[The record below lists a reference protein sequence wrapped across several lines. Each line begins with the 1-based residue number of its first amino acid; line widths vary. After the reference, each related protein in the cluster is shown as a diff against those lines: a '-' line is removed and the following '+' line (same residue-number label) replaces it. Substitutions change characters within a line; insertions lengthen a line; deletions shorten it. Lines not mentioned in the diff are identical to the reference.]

1 MAIKCIELI
10 MMKKN
15 NMKFFNNIILS
26 LFLFFGSV
34 NVLLAQE
41 SFILNYED
49 VDIKKVTQDIAQFSK
64 KTIILDPRVKGRIT
78 IYSNANLDRR
88 QVWDVYL
95 RTIQVNGFSAI
106 SENGF
111 VRIVPENEATRDE
124 NTASVSSS
132 GDYQTLVIPLIN
144 RSTEEVLP
152 MIKPI
157 TGRQSH
163 LSSIPS
169 INSILIVDRSSNVQ
183 RINDLIKDLDKN
195 NAAKISIIKLNNL
208 SSIEAVRILDKLKA
222 QNNPTINKF
231 IAIPFNPS
239 NSVIVSANE
248 YVTNNINETLKSLDE
263 DVKTDDSIDVVY
275 LKYAKSADIAAILNS
290 VSSGFIPDNDGAKTV
305 ITHHEKTN
313 SLIISSAEANL
324 ATIRNIISQ
333 LDIRRAQV
341 LVEAIIVELSE
352 TAASSLGVETVFNGT
367 DKDSVPIGVTRFGG
381 SGPDLLT
388 IIGSSADETD
398 VNLSTTASAS
408 LLNTQGLIAGFG
420 DLTPGKDNFVG
431 IINAISQ
438 DSNSNILAT
447 PSLMAMD
454 NELATS
460 IIGQE
465 IPITTGESLGTN
477 NANPFRTT
485 SRQEVGI
492 KLEVTP
498 QINEG
503 SSVVMQIKI
512 EVSGVAGVPMSGID
526 IITNK
531 RAIETT
537 ALVDNNQI
545 IVLGGL
551 VDEDKQDTVSKVPLL
566 GSVPILG
573 RLFQSSSSTTVK
585 KNLMVFLRPTIITD
599 SESAMSA
606 SSDKYNY
613 IKARQMLTG
622 ESQQLIDLTNPK
634 D

>member
-1 MAIKCIELI
+1 MKITKKLLLI
-10 MMKKN
+10 YFLLIVSAN
-15 NMKFFNNIILS
+15 NVFS
-26 LFLFFGSV
+26 
-34 NVLLAQE
+34 QE

-78 IYSNANLDRR
+78 IYSNANLNRE

-106 SENGF
+106 SESGF
-111 VRIVPENEATRDE
+111 VRVVPENEATRD
-124 NTASVSSS
+124 NNISSISSS

-169 INSILIVDRSSNVQ
+169 INSILIVDRVSNVE
-183 RINDLIKDLDKN
+183 RINKLISDLDKN
-195 NAAKISIIKLNNL
+195 NTAKISITKLSNL

-231 IAIPFNPS
+231 VAIPFSPS
-239 NSVIVSANE
+239 NSIIISANDF
-248 YVTNNINETLKSLDE
+248 VTANINQTLKSLDR
-263 DVKTDDSIDVVY
+263 DIKSDDSIDVVY
-275 LKYAKSADIAAILNS
+275 LKYAKSGDIAAILNS
-290 VSSGFIPDNDGAKTV
+290 VSSGFIPDADGAKTV

-313 SLIISSAEANL
+313 SLIISSAESNL
-324 ATIRNIISQ
+324 ATIRNVISQ

-352 TAASSLGVETVFNGT
+352 TAADTLGIETIFNGT
-367 DKDSVPIGVTRFGG
+367 DKDSVPIGITRFGG
-381 SGPDLLT
+381 SGPDLLS
-388 IIGSSADETD
+388 IVASVADETD
-398 VNLSTTASAS
+398 VSMSTNASAS
-408 LLNTQGLIAGFG
+408 LFNTQGLIAGFG
-420 DLTPGKDNFVG
+420 DMTPGSDNFVG
-431 IINAISQ
+431 IINAIAQ
-438 DSNSNILAT
+438 DSNSNILST
-447 PSLMAMD
+447 PSLLAMD

-503 SSVVMQIKI
+503 SSVVLQIKI

-551 VDEDKQDTVSKVPLL
+551 VDEDTQDSISKVPLL

-573 RLFQSSSSTTVK
+573 KLFQSSSSTTVK

-599 SESAMSA
+599 SESAIST

-613 IKARQMLTG
+613 IKARQMLTD
-622 ESQQLIDLTNPK
+622 ESQKLIDLTTPK
-634 D
+634 N

>member
-1 MAIKCIELI
+1 MQT
-10 MMKKN
+10 
-15 NMKFFNNIILS
+15 FNKILLVLMFS
-26 LFLFFGSV
+26 FGSIHS
-34 NVLLAQE
+34 LYSQD

-78 IYSNANLDRR
+78 IYSNANLNRT

-106 SENGF
+106 VEDSF
-111 VRIVPENEATRDE
+111 VRVVPENEATRDK
-124 NTASVSSS
+124 NASSAAS
-132 GDYQTLVIPLIN
+132 GDYQTVVLPLFN
-144 RSTEEVLP
+144 RSTEEILP

-169 INSILIVDRSSNVQ
+169 VNSILLVDRVSNVE
-183 RINDLIKDLDKN
+183 RISNLIKDLDKN
-195 NAAKISIIKLNNL
+195 NTAKISILKLDNL

-231 IAIPFNPS
+231 IAIPFSPS

-248 YVTNNINETLKSLDE
+248 FVTANIKDTLKSLDG
-263 DVKTDDSIDVVY
+263 DVKSDDSIDVIY

-290 VSSGFIPDNDGAKTV
+290 ISGGFIPDADGVKTV

-313 SLIISSAEANL
+313 SLIVSSAEANL
-324 ATIRNIISQ
+324 GTIRNIISQ

-352 TAASSLGVETVFNGT
+352 TAAKNLGIETIFNGT
-367 DKDSVPIGVTRFGG
+367 DKDSVPIGITRFGG
-381 SGPDLLT
+381 SGPDLLS
-388 IIGSSADETD
+388 IVGSAADSTD
-398 VNLSTTASAS
+398 VTLSTTASAS

-438 DSNSNILAT
+438 DANSNILST
-447 PSLMAMD
+447 PSIMAMD

-503 SSVVMQIKI
+503 SSVVLQIKI

-551 VDEDKQDTVSKVPLL
+551 VDEDTQDSISKVPFL
-566 GSVPILG
+566 GSMPILG
-573 RLFQSSSSTTVK
+573 KLFQSSSSTTVK

-599 SESAMSA
+599 SNSANATSNE
-606 SSDKYNY
+606 KYNY
-613 IKARQMLTG
+613 IKARQMLSG
-622 ESQQLIDLTNPK
+622 ESTKLIDLTETQ

>member
-1 MAIKCIELI
+1 MKLTKKLLLI
-10 MMKKN
+10 Y
-15 NMKFFNNIILS
+15 FLS
-26 LFLFFGSV
+26 IGSV
-34 NVLLAQE
+34 SNVLSQE
-41 SFILNYED
+41 TFILNYEG
-49 VDIKKVTQDIAQFSK
+49 VDIKRVTQDIAQFSK
-64 KTIILDPRVKGRIT
+64 KTIILDPRVKGKIT
-78 IYSNANLDRR
+78 IYSNANLNRE

-106 SENGF
+106 SESGF
-111 VRIVPENEATRDE
+111 VRVVPENEATRDD
-124 NTASVSSS
+124 NISSISSS
-132 GDYQTLVIPLIN
+132 GDYQTSVIPLLN

-152 MIKPI
+152 MLKPI

-163 LSSIPS
+163 LSNIPS
-169 INSILIVDRSSNVQ
+169 INSILIVDRVSNVK
-183 RINDLIKDLDKN
+183 RINELISDLDKN
-195 NAAKISIIKLNNL
+195 NSAKISITKLTNL

-222 QNNPTINKF
+222 QNNPTINNF
-231 IAIPFNPS
+231 VAIPFSPS
-239 NSVIVSANE
+239 NSIIISANE
-248 YVTNNINETLKSLDE
+248 YVTANINQTLESLDR
-263 DVKTDDSIDVVY
+263 DVRSDDSIDVVY

-290 VSSGFIPDNDGAKTV
+290 VSSGFIPDADGAKTV

-324 ATIRNIISQ
+324 STIRNVISQ

-352 TAASSLGVETVFNGT
+352 TAANSLGIETIFNGT
-367 DKDSVPIGVTRFGG
+367 DKDSVPIGITRFGG
-381 SGPDLLT
+381 SGPDLLS
-388 IIGSSADETD
+388 IVGSAADDT
-398 VNLSTTASAS
+398 NATLSTNATTS

-420 DLTPGKDNFVG
+420 NLTPGSNNFVG
-431 IINAISQ
+431 IINAIAQ
-438 DSNSNILAT
+438 DSNSNILST
-447 PSLMAMD
+447 PSLLAMD

-503 SSVVMQIKI
+503 SSVVLQIKI

-551 VDEDKQDTVSKVPLL
+551 VDEDTQDSVSKVPLL

-573 RLFQSSSSTTVK
+573 KLFQSSSSTTVK

-599 SESAMSA
+599 SESAISA
-606 SSDKYNY
+606 SSNKYNY

-622 ESQQLIDLTNPK
+622 ESQQVIDLTKPK

>member
-1 MAIKCIELI
+1 MKLTKRLLLI
-10 MMKKN
+10 Y
-15 NMKFFNNIILS
+15 FLS
-26 LFLFFGSV
+26 IG
-34 NVLLAQE
+34 NVSNVFSQE
-41 SFILNYED
+41 TFILNYED

-78 IYSNANLDRR
+78 IYSNANLNRK

-106 SENGF
+106 SESGF
-111 VRIVPENEATRDE
+111 VRVVPENEATRDD
-124 NTASVSSS
+124 NISSISSS
-132 GDYQTLVIPLIN
+132 GDYQTSVIPLIN

-152 MIKPI
+152 MLKPI

-169 INSILIVDRSSNVQ
+169 INSILIVDRVSNVE
-183 RINDLIKDLDKN
+183 RINKLISDLDKN
-195 NAAKISIIKLNNL
+195 NSAKISITKLTNL

-222 QNNPTINKF
+222 QNNPTINNF
-231 IAIPFNPS
+231 VAIPFSPS
-239 NSVIVSANE
+239 NSIIISANE
-248 YVTNNINETLKSLDE
+248 YVTVNIKQTLESLDR
-263 DVKTDDSIDVVY
+263 DVRSDDSIDVVY

-290 VSSGFIPDNDGAKTV
+290 VSSGFIPDADGAKTV

-324 ATIRNIISQ
+324 STIRNVISQ

-352 TAASSLGVETVFNGT
+352 TAANSLGIETIFNGT
-367 DKDSVPIGVTRFGG
+367 DKDSVPIGITRFGG
-381 SGPDLLT
+381 SGPDLLS
-388 IIGSSADETD
+388 IVGSAVDDTN
-398 VNLSTTASAS
+398 VTLSTNATTS
-408 LLNTQGLIAGFG
+408 LLNTQGLVAGFG
-420 DLTPGKDNFVG
+420 DLTPGSNNFVG
-431 IINAISQ
+431 IINAIAQ
-438 DSNSNILAT
+438 DSNSNILST
-447 PSLMAMD
+447 PSLLAMD

-460 IIGQE
+460 INGQE

-503 SSVVMQIKI
+503 SSVVLKIKL

-551 VDEDKQDTVSKVPLL
+551 VEEDTQDSVSKVPLL

-573 RLFQSSSSTTVK
+573 KLFQSSSSTTVK

-599 SESAMSA
+599 SESAIST
-606 SSDKYNY
+606 SSNKYNY

>member
-1 MAIKCIELI
+1 MTKKLLLI
-10 MMKKN
+10 Y
-15 NMKFFNNIILS
+15 
-26 LFLFFGSV
+26 FLLIGSV
-34 NVLLAQE
+34 NNVLSQE
-41 SFILNYED
+41 TFILNYED
-49 VDIKKVTQDIAQFSK
+49 VDIKKITQDIAQFSK

-78 IYSNANLDRR
+78 IYSNANLNRE

-95 RTIQVNGFSAI
+95 RTIQVNGFSAV
-106 SENGF
+106 SESGF
-111 VRIVPENEATRDE
+111 VRVVPENEATRD
-124 NTASVSSS
+124 NNISSISSS

-169 INSILIVDRSSNVQ
+169 INSILIVDRVSNVK
-183 RINDLIKDLDKN
+183 RINKLISDLDKN
-195 NAAKISIIKLNNL
+195 NTAKISITKLTNL

-231 IAIPFNPS
+231 VAIPFSPS
-239 NSVIVSANE
+239 NSIIISANE
-248 YVTNNINETLKSLDE
+248 YVTANINQTLKSLDR
-263 DVKTDDSIDVVY
+263 DVKSDDSIDVVY

-290 VSSGFIPDNDGAKTV
+290 VSSGFIPDADGAKTV

-324 ATIRNIISQ
+324 ATIRNVISQ

-352 TAASSLGVETVFNGT
+352 TAADSLGIETIFNGT
-367 DKDSVPIGVTRFGG
+367 DKDSVPIGITRFGG
-381 SGPDLLT
+381 SGPDLLS
-388 IIGSSADETD
+388 IVGSVANETD
-398 VNLSTTASAS
+398 VNMSTNASAS

-420 DLTPGKDNFVG
+420 DLTSGSDNFVG
-431 IINAISQ
+431 IINAIAQ
-438 DSNSNILAT
+438 DSNSNILST
-447 PSLMAMD
+447 PSLLAMD

-503 SSVVMQIKI
+503 SSVVLQIKI

-551 VDEDKQDTVSKVPLL
+551 VDEDTQDSVSKVPLL

-573 RLFQSSSSTTVK
+573 KLFQSSSSTAVK

-599 SESAMSA
+599 SETARSA

-622 ESQQLIDLTNPK
+622 ESQKLIDLTSPEN
-634 D
+634 

>member
-1 MAIKCIELI
+1 MQT
-10 MMKKN
+10 
-15 NMKFFNNIILS
+15 FNKILLVLMFS
-26 LFLFFGSV
+26 FGSIHS
-34 NVLLAQE
+34 LYSQD

-49 VDIKKVTQDIAQFSK
+49 VDITKVTQDIAQFSK
-64 KTIILDPRVKGRIT
+64 KTIILDPRVKGTIT
-78 IYSNANLDRR
+78 IYSNANLNRT

-106 SENGF
+106 VEDSF
-111 VRIVPENEATRDE
+111 VRVVPENEATRDK
-124 NTASVSSS
+124 NASSESS
-132 GDYQTLVIPLIN
+132 GDYQTVVLPLFN
-144 RSTEEVLP
+144 RSTEEILP

-169 INSILIVDRSSNVQ
+169 VNSILLVDRVSNVE
-183 RINDLIKDLDKN
+183 RISNLIKDLDKN
-195 NAAKISIIKLNNL
+195 NTAKISILKLDNL

-231 IAIPFNPS
+231 IAIPFSPS

-248 YVTNNINETLKSLDE
+248 FVTANIKDTLKSLDG
-263 DVKTDDSIDVVY
+263 DVKSDDSIDVIY
-275 LKYAKSADIAAILNS
+275 LKYAKSADIASILNTIS
-290 VSSGFIPDNDGAKTV
+290 GGFIPDADGIKTV

-313 SLIISSAEANL
+313 SLIVSSAEANL
-324 ATIRNIISQ
+324 STIRNIISQ

-352 TAASSLGVETVFNGT
+352 TAAKNLGIETIFNGT
-367 DKDSVPIGVTRFGG
+367 DKDSVPIGITRFGG
-381 SGPDLLT
+381 SGPDLLS
-388 IIGSSADETD
+388 IVGSAADSTD
-398 VNLSTTASAS
+398 VTLSTTASAS

-438 DSNSNILAT
+438 DSNSNILST
-447 PSLMAMD
+447 PSIMAMD

-503 SSVVMQIKI
+503 SSVVLQIKI

-531 RAIETT
+531 RAFETT

-551 VDEDKQDTVSKVPLL
+551 VDEDTQDSISKVPFLGSLPLL
-566 GSVPILG
+566 GK
-573 RLFQSSSSTTVK
+573 LFQTSSSTTVK

-599 SESAMSA
+599 SNSANATSNE
-606 SSDKYNY
+606 KYNY
-613 IKARQMLTG
+613 IKARQMLSG
-622 ESQQLIDLTNPK
+622 ESTKLIDLTETQ

>member
-1 MAIKCIELI
+1 MQNFKKLFLI
-10 MMKKN
+10 T
-15 NMKFFNNIILS
+15 I
-26 LFLFFGSV
+26 LFFGNINTAYS
-34 NVLLAQE
+34 QE
-41 SFILNYED
+41 TFILNYDD

-64 KTIILDPRVKGRIT
+64 KTIILDPRVKGKVT
-78 IYSNANLDRR
+78 IYSNANLSRN
-88 QVWDVYL
+88 QVWDVYV
-95 RTIQVNGFSAI
+95 RTIQVNGFSTI
-106 SENGF
+106 SEDGF
-111 VRIVPENEATRDE
+111 VRVVPENEATRDNNFSNSFSE
-124 NTASVSSS
+124 
-132 GDYQTLVIPLIN
+132 GDYQTSVIPLRN
-144 RSTEEVLP
+144 RSAEKILP
-152 MIKPI
+152 MLKPI

-163 LSSIPS
+163 LSSIAS
-169 INSILIVDRSSNVQ
+169 INSILIVDRASNVK
-183 RINDLIKDLDKN
+183 RINDLINDLDKN
-195 NAAKISIIKLNNL
+195 NSANISIIKLDNL
-208 SSIEAVRILDKLKA
+208 SAIEAVRILDKLKA
-222 QNNPTINKF
+222 QNNPTIDKF

-239 NSVIVSANE
+239 NSVIISANAF
-248 YVTNNINETLKSLDE
+248 VTSNIEETLKTLDG
-263 DVKTDDSIDVVY
+263 DVKSNDSIDVVY

-290 VSSGFIPDNDGAKTV
+290 VSGGFVPDADGVKTV

-313 SLIISSAEANL
+313 SLIISSAESNL

-352 TAASSLGVETVFNGT
+352 TAANSLGIETIFNGT
-367 DKDSVPIGVTRFGG
+367 DKDSVPIGITRFGG
-381 SGPDLLT
+381 SGPDLLS
-388 IIGSSADETD
+388 IVGSAADDTD
-398 VNLSTTASAS
+398 ITLSTNASAS

-420 DLTPGKDNFVG
+420 DLTPGNDNFVG
-431 IINAISQ
+431 IINAIAQ
-438 DSNSNILAT
+438 DSNSNILST

-503 SSVVMQIKI
+503 SSVVLQIKI

-551 VDEDKQDTVSKVPLL
+551 VDEDTQDSISKVPIL

-573 RLFQSSSSTTVK
+573 KLFQSSSSTTVK
-585 KNLMVFLRPTIITD
+585 KNLMVFLRPTIITN
-599 SESAMSA
+599 SESAIST
-606 SSDKYNY
+606 SNDKYNY

-622 ESQQLIDLTNPK
+622 ESQQLIDLTDPK

>member
-1 MAIKCIELI
+1 MKTLNKIFLLSVFLI
-10 MMKKN
+10 
-15 NMKFFNNIILS
+15 
-26 LFLFFGSV
+26 GS
-34 NVLLAQE
+34 NGFAQSQD

-64 KTIILDPRVKGRIT
+64 RTIILDPRVKGKIS
-78 IYSNANLDRR
+78 IYSNANLNRQ
-88 QVWDVYL
+88 QVWNVYL

-106 SENGF
+106 IEDGF
-111 VRIVPENEATRDE
+111 ARVVPENEATRDK
-124 NTASVSSS
+124 SVSSMSS
-132 GDYQTLVIPLIN
+132 GDFQTVVIPLTN
-144 RSTEEVLP
+144 RSTDEILP
-152 MIKPI
+152 MLKPI

-169 INSILIVDRSSNVQ
+169 INSILLVDRSSNVN
-183 RINDLIKDLDKN
+183 RVINLIKDLDKN
-195 NAAKISIIKLNNL
+195 NSAKISIIKLDNL

-231 IAIPFNPS
+231 IAIPFSPS

-248 YVTNNINETLKSLDE
+248 FVTSNIKETLKSLDG
-263 DVKTDDSIDVVY
+263 DVKSDDSIDVIY
-275 LKYAKSADIAAILNS
+275 LKYAKSSDVAAILNS
-290 VSSGFIPDNDGAKTV
+290 ISGGFLPDVDGIKTV

-313 SLIISSAEANL
+313 SLIISSAEANFG
-324 ATIRNIISQ
+324 TIRNIISQ

-352 TAASSLGVETVFNGT
+352 TAAKSLGIETIFNGS
-367 DKDSVPIGVTRFGG
+367 DKDSVPVGVTRFGG
-381 SGPDLLT
+381 SGPDLLY
-388 IIGSSADETD
+388 IVGSVADSTD
-398 VNLSTTASAS
+398 VTLSTTASSS

-431 IINAISQ
+431 IINAIAQ
-438 DSNSNILAT
+438 DSNSNILST
-447 PSLMAMD
+447 PSIMAMD

-485 SRQEVGI
+485 SREEVGI

-503 SSVVMQIKI
+503 SSVVLEIKI
-512 EVSGVAGVPMSGID
+512 EVSGVAGVPMSGMD

-551 VDEDKQDTVSKVPLL
+551 VDEDTQESISKVPLL
-566 GSVPILG
+566 GSIPVLG
-573 RLFQSSSSTTVK
+573 KLFQSSSSTTVK

-599 SESAMSA
+599 SN
-606 SSDKYNY
+606 SSISTSNEKYNY
-613 IKARQMLTG
+613 FKARQILTG
-622 ESQQLIDLTNPK
+622 ESDQLNDLK
-634 D
+634 ESQD

>member
-1 MAIKCIELI
+1 MQT
-10 MMKKN
+10 
-15 NMKFFNNIILS
+15 FNKILLVLMFS
-26 LFLFFGSV
+26 FGSIHS
-34 NVLLAQE
+34 LYSQD

-64 KTIILDPRVKGRIT
+64 KTIILDPRVKGTIT
-78 IYSNANLDRR
+78 IYSNANLNRT

-106 SENGF
+106 VEDSF
-111 VRIVPENEATRDE
+111 VRVVPENEATRDK
-124 NTASVSSS
+124 NASSESS
-132 GDYQTLVIPLIN
+132 GDYQTVVLPLFN
-144 RSTEEVLP
+144 RSTEEILP

-169 INSILIVDRSSNVQ
+169 VNSILLVDRVSNVE
-183 RINDLIKDLDKN
+183 RISNLIKDLDKN
-195 NAAKISIIKLNNL
+195 NTAKISILKLDNL

-231 IAIPFNPS
+231 IAIPFSPS

-248 YVTNNINETLKSLDE
+248 FVTANIKDTLKSLDG
-263 DVKTDDSIDVVY
+263 DVKSDDSIDVIY
-275 LKYAKSADIAAILNS
+275 LKYAKSADIASILNS
-290 VSSGFIPDNDGAKTV
+290 ISGGFIPDADGIKTV

-313 SLIISSAEANL
+313 SLIVSSAEANL
-324 ATIRNIISQ
+324 STIRNIISQ

-352 TAASSLGVETVFNGT
+352 TAAKNLGIETIFNGT
-367 DKDSVPIGVTRFGG
+367 DKDSVPIGITRFGG
-381 SGPDLLT
+381 SGPDLLS
-388 IIGSSADETD
+388 IVGSAADSTD
-398 VNLSTTASAS
+398 VTLSTTASAS
-408 LLNTQGLIAGFG
+408 LLNTQGLIAAFG

-438 DSNSNILAT
+438 DSNSNILST
-447 PSLMAMD
+447 PSIMAMD

-503 SSVVMQIKI
+503 SSVVLQIKI

-551 VDEDKQDTVSKVPLL
+551 VDEDTQDSISKVPFLGSLPLL
-566 GSVPILG
+566 GK
-573 RLFQSSSSTTVK
+573 LFQTSSSTTVK

-599 SESAMSA
+599 SNSANATSNE
-606 SSDKYNY
+606 KYNY
-613 IKARQMLTG
+613 IKARQMLSG
-622 ESQQLIDLTNPK
+622 ESTKLIDLTETQ

>member
-1 MAIKCIELI
+1 MHTLNKILLLLMLSIG
-10 MMKKN
+10 
-15 NMKFFNNIILS
+15 NINS
-26 LFLFFGSV
+26 LYS
-34 NVLLAQE
+34 QD

-78 IYSNANLDRR
+78 IYSNANLNRI

-106 SENGF
+106 VEDSF
-111 VRIVPENEATRDE
+111 VRVVPENEATRDK
-124 NTASVSSS
+124 NASSISS
-132 GDYQTLVIPLIN
+132 GDYQTVVLPLFN
-144 RSTEEVLP
+144 RSTEEILP

-169 INSILIVDRSSNVQ
+169 INSILLVDRVSNVE
-183 RINDLIKDLDKN
+183 RISDLIKDLDKN
-195 NAAKISIIKLNNL
+195 NTAKISIVKLDNL

-231 IAIPFNPS
+231 IAIPFSPS

-248 YVTNNINETLKSLDE
+248 FVTSNIKDTLKSLDG
-263 DVKTDDSIDVVY
+263 DVKSDDSIDVIY

-290 VSSGFIPDNDGAKTV
+290 ISGGFLPDADDVKTV

-313 SLIISSAEANL
+313 SLIVASAEANL
-324 ATIRNIISQ
+324 STIRNIISR

-352 TAASSLGVETVFNGT
+352 TAAKNLGIETIFNGT
-367 DKDSVPIGVTRFGG
+367 DKDSVPIGVTRFTG
-381 SGPDLLT
+381 SGPDLLS
-388 IIGSSADETD
+388 IVGSAADSTD
-398 VNLSTTASAS
+398 VTLSTTAAAS

-431 IINAISQ
+431 IINAIAQ
-438 DSNSNILAT
+438 DSNSNILST
-447 PSLMAMD
+447 PSIMAMD

-503 SSVVMQIKI
+503 SSVVLKIKI

-551 VDEDKQDTVSKVPLL
+551 VDEDTQDSISKVPFL

-573 RLFQSSSSTTVK
+573 KLFQSSSSTTVK

-599 SESAMSA
+599 SNSANATSNE
-606 SSDKYNY
+606 KYNY
-613 IKARQMLTG
+613 IKARQMLSG
-622 ESQQLIDLTNPK
+622 ESTKLIDLTETQ